1 MLRYLYF
8 FLTTFLPLLLSAQ
21 AAHDAQWVLGSP
33 RLLPTDI
40 YHGGTLIDFRSGT
53 PEVSYFDLPIHLD
66 PIGMICDNEGNLVF
80 YTNGCSIINAAH
92 QTMENGDSLNIG
104 GVHDSFCSHSYPSWQ
119 GFLALPKPGT
129 EDRYGLFHVY
139 IDRESLRNTE
149 FRYTEIDASA
159 NDGLGRVDVLNSL
172 VYQDTVY
179 SQISAVRHANGRD
192 WWIVAAKQNSSQYYI
207 TYYGPEGPGATLTQA
222 IGPVWEDM
230 HAASQV
236 IFSPDGSL
244 NVRFDPVSATHLF
257 DFDRCAGTF
266 SNYRMLDFMGD
277 TVSYGG
283 AAISPNNQYL
293 YTSAG
298 RYMYQYD
305 LAAEDVAASRIRI
318 AEYDGYLVLGYPSLP
333 AAFHNMR
340 LAADGKIYGTARGS
354 SNVLHVIHNPN
365 QPGLACNAEQHGLD
379 LATLH
384 AFAPPNYPYFQTW
397 DVEGSPCDTLGV
409 NGPPPVS
416 VNDATEEDTTVRV
429 YPNPARDYIY
439 ITSSDQPIKQVQ
451 LWDSRGRLLKSF
463 SGPTER
469 IDVRGLPPGFYYLR
483 VFLPDGY
490 TSQKVVV
497 Q

>member
-1 MLRYLYF
+1 
-8 FLTTFLPLLLSAQ
+8 
-21 AAHDAQWVLGSP
+21 
-33 RLLPTDI
+33 
-40 YHGGTLIDFRSGT
+40 
-53 PEVSYFDLPIHLD
+53 
-66 PIGMICDNEGNLVF
+66 
-80 YTNGCSIINAAH
+80 
-92 QTMENGDSLNIG
+92 
-104 GVHDSFCSHSYPSWQ
+104 
-119 GFLALPKPGT
+119 
-129 EDRYGLFHVY
+129 
-139 IDRESLRNTE
+139 
-149 FRYTEIDASA
+149 
-159 NDGLGRVDVLNSL
+159 
-172 VYQDTVY
+172 
-179 SQISAVRHANGRD
+179 
-192 WWIVAAKQNSSQYYI
+192 
-207 TYYGPEGPGATLTQA
+207 
-222 IGPVWEDM
+222 M

-266 SNYRMLDFMGD
+266 SNYRSLDFMGD

-283 AAISPNNQYL
+283 AAISPNSQYL
-293 YTSAG
+293 YTSVG
-298 RYMYQYD
+298 KYMYQYD
-305 LAAEDVAASRIRI
+305 LMAEDVAASRIRI

-365 QPGLACNAEQHGLD
+365 QAGLACNAEQHGFD

-409 NGPPPVS
+409 NGPPPVA
-416 VNDATEEDTTVRV
+416 VNDAAEEDATVHV
-429 YPNPARDYIY
+429 YPNPASDYIY
-439 ITSSDQPIKQVQ
+439 LTSSGQPIKQVQ

-469 IDVRGLPPGFYYLR
+469 IDVRDLPAGFYYLR